1 MTVAKDYYG
10 IVYANVPAPANSASQ
25 AIPELIDANGDG
37 IMDILL
43 FGAYYPFLGNNP
55 VGQPAMLMLGKG
67 DGTYSASTSLLPA
80 GFTTMHPRETVQ
92 ADFNKDGR
100 PDLFIADHGYDVSPF
115 PGAQNRLLL
124 SAPGGGFV
132 DASANLPQ
140 AADFSHSATAAD
152 INGDGN
158 LDIFVGNMA
167 NNASPVEAYFLLGD
181 GTGKFVQSASGLP
194 VGSGQLL
201 NRQGINFGFTASLL
215 TDLNGD
221 GKPDLVLGNEGST
234 HLKEHRSIVMF
245 NTGAGFSAASMAYLP
260 NGYFGDTT
268 IVHDIASFDI
278 DGDGDNDLLMLT
290 SESTP
295 ADAYADGWALDV
307 LRNDGGKFAEATLN
321 HFAADD
327 RHAGLPKEN
336 SKIGAGQFIRM
347 MDVNGDGAKDIVI
360 SQFINNPPSAST
372 PIVWTNDGF
381 GHYTV
386 ALRAGEMASLINDPY
401 FFGAFNLP
409 TMTANGVSFTTL
421 GVNAGTVYQ
430 TTAWASK
437 PLPGPVSIVATGA
450 NDVIGQNSSNNLI
463 DGGAGL
469 DIVVYKKSAAGY
481 TLGKTDGRH
490 TIKDNSGADGT
501 DTVVNVERV
510 TFSDTAFAFDIA
522 GNAGQAYRLYRAAF
536 NRESDLDG
544 LGYWI
549 KALDSGLSL
558 QTVSSGFVNSAE
570 FKGLYGASATNST
583 ILTAF
588 YNNVLHRDPDQ
599 AGFDFWLG
607 ALEKGLTVTQMLIEF
622 SESSE
627 NQVQVIGKIGNGIE
641 YHVYA

>member
-10 IVYANVPAPANSASQ
+10 IVYANIPAPANSAAQ

-43 FGAYYPFLGNNP
+43 FGAYYPFLGNTP
-55 VGQPAMLMLGKG
+55 AGQPAILLLGKG
-67 DGTYSASTSLLPA
+67 DGSYSAGTGIIPA
-80 GFTTMHPRETVQ
+80 AFTTMHPREAVQ

-100 PDLFIADHGYDVSPF
+100 PDLFIADHGYDAPPF

-140 AADFSHSATAAD
+140 VSDFSHSATTGD

-167 NNASPVEAYFLLGD
+167 SSTSKSEAYFLLGD
-181 GTGKFVQSASGLP
+181 GTGKFAQSNAGLP
-194 VGSGQLL
+194 LETGQLL
-201 NRQGINFGFTASLL
+201 NRQSSNFGFTASLL

-221 GKPDLVLGNEGST
+221 GKLDLVLGNEGGT
-234 HLKEHRSIVMF
+234 WLKEHRSAVFF
-245 NTGAGFSAASMAYLP
+245 NTGAGFSASHMAYLP

-268 IVHDIASFDI
+268 IVHDIAAFDI

-307 LRNDGGKFAEATLN
+307 LRNDGGQFLESTLS

-327 RHAGLPKEN
+327 RHGGLPKEN
-336 SKIGAGQFIRM
+336 SRIGAGEFIRM
-347 MDVNGDGAKDIVI
+347 MDVNGDGTKDIVV
-360 SQFINNPPSAST
+360 SQFMNNPPGAST

-381 GHYTV
+381 GHYEV
-386 ALRAGEMASLINDPY
+386 ALRAGDMEALTNDKY
-401 FFGAFNLP
+401 FFGVFNLP
-409 TMTANGVSFTTL
+409 YATSNGVSFTTL

-430 TTAWASK
+430 TTALASK
-437 PLPGPVSIVATGA
+437 PLPGPVKIVATAA
-450 NDVIGQNSSNNLI
+450 NDVFGQNTSNNLI

-469 DIVVYKKSAAGY
+469 DTLVYKKAAAGY
-481 TLGKTDGRH
+481 TLGKVDGKH
-490 TIKDNSGADGT
+490 TIKDMSGADGT
-501 DTVVNVERV
+501 DTLVNVERV
-510 TFSDTAFAFDIA
+510 KFSDTAFAFDIA

-558 QTVSSGFVNSAE
+558 QTVSSGFVDSPE
-570 FKGLYGASATNST
+570 FKGLYGANASNST

-588 YNNVLHRDPDQ
+588 YNNVLHRNPDQ
-599 AGFDFWLG
+599 GGFDFWLG
-607 ALEKGLTVTQMLIEF
+607 ALDKGLTVSQMLVEF
-622 SESSE
+622 SESNE

-641 YHVYA
+641 YHVFA